1 MHGIIPILIHNIKNI
16 KKSSKNTTMN
26 CQGKL
31 HKEKSSSTT
40 PMVVQMDFALWNYL
54 LQGTTKKPRH
64 RYSKIE
70 AYYDLLSRHRLMILD
85 GSDDEYMNASLQ
97 DLANSWSWDR
107 GAVRRFIE
115 ALSDM
120 EAVTLDTDYSRN
132 NKTVIRLNN
141 ISGLTP
147 IKEDRPQVKT
157 IDSESAS
164 DSTISGRTP
173 TTQGGHGA

>member
-1 MHGIIPILIHNIKNI
+1 MHGIIPIIIHNITNI

-31 HKEKSSSTT
+31 HREKSSSTT

-54 LQGTTKKPRH
+54 LLGRAKKPRH
-64 RYSKIE
+64 RYTKIE
-70 AYYDLLSRHRLMILD
+70 AYYDLLSRHRLMMLD
-85 GSDDEYMNASLQ
+85 GNDDDYMDTSLQ
-97 DLANSWSWDR
+97 DLANAWSWDR
-107 GAVRRFIE
+107 GAVRRFVE

-141 ISGLTP
+141 VSGLSP
-147 IKEDRPQVKT
+147 VKVAHPSSKT
-157 IDSESAS
+157 YDNASPGDSN
-164 DSTISGRTP
+164 IIGRTP
-173 TTQGGHGA
+173 TTQ